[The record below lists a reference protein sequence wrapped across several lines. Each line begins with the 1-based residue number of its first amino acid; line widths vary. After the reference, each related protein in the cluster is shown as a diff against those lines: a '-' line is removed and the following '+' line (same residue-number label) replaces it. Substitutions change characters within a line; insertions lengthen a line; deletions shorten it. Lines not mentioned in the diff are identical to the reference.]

1 MVEAAVA
8 ATVVTV
14 AMITLVSRPG
24 NSRAKSPT
32 LPPPPNQRC
41 LPIKLSVQRQNT
53 SSSHSGVKCGMSLHP
68 MLGNIHNENGVLW

>member
-24 NSRAKSPT
+24 NSRTKSPR
-32 LPPPPNQRC
+32 PHQRC

-53 SSSHSGVKCGMSLHP
+53 SSSYNGVKCGMSSHP